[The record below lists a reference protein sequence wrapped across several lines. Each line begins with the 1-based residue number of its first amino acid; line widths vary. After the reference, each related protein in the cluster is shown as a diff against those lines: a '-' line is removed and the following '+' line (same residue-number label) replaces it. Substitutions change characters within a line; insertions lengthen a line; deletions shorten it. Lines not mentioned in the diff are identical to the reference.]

1 MSEIERLE
9 KEIAELKA
17 KDKEAKEIAKSARRT
32 MKEKMKLLQEEQ
44 EKIKIA
50 EKLHAFDSVLEY
62 WNENPQAYE
71 HFENW
76 KRSH

>member
-17 KDKEAKEIAKSARRT
+17 KDKEAKEIAKSARKT